1 MQASNARLRGFTLLE
16 LAIVVAIVAVLI
28 TVALDRLLRYA
39 ELAERAAMEQSI
51 SAMKS
56 ALGLRFAGLYLRG
69 QVKTIQALS
78 EENPMDWLAER
89 PPGYLGELWQPP
101 LATLERPS
109 WYFDRANKQLVY
121 VPLRTRY
128 LLPPKQNDPRISY
141 RVIVDFG
148 PGPGSGGAA
157 ELRRLGIEPAEP
169 YNWFQDRQ

>member
-1 MQASNARLRGFTLLE
+1 MSAPATRSRGFSLLE

-39 ELAERAAMEQSI
+39 ELAERAAMEQSV

-56 ALGLRFAGLYLRG
+56 ALGLRFAALYLRG
-69 QVKTIQALS
+69 RVGSIQALP

-89 PPGYLGELWQPP
+89 PPGYLGELWQPA

-109 WYFDRANKQLVY
+109 WYFDRARKQLVY

-128 LLPPKQNDPRISY
+128 LVTGKENDPRISY

-148 PGPGSGGAA
+148 PGPDSGAAA
-157 ELRRLGIEPAEP
+157 ELRRLGIEPSQP

>member
-1 MQASNARLRGFTLLE
+1 MSAPAARSRGFSLLE
-16 LAIVVAIVAVLI
+16 LVIVVVVVVFLI
-28 TVALDRLLRYA
+28 AVALDKLLWYA
-39 ELAERAAMEQSI
+39 ERAERAAMEQSV

-56 ALGLRFAGLYLRG
+56 ALGLRFASLYLRG

-89 PPGYLGELWQPP
+89 PPGYLGELWQPA

-109 WYFDRANKQLVY
+109 WYFDRARKQLVY

-128 LLPPKQNDPRISY
+128 LVTGKDNDPRISY

-148 PGPGSGGAA
+148 PGRDSGAAA
-157 ELRRLGIEPAEP
+157 ELRRLGIEPSEP